1 MISPSNSIDRWFP
14 SWHHQKTTYHF
25 CPEDSMVPR
34 SLLDLVP
41 FVLWW
46 FSSASSRIRCSEAL
60 DQTQGATYV
69 FVDSVTTLW
78 PPWATSWSQF
88 HTKSWASCARRPR
101 PSQMHCCM
109 PGDRHYEARELHGS
123 SLAYCM
129 QKFRSE
135 KTMVNYGKLSED
147 M

>member
-1 MISPSNSIDRWFP
+1 
-14 SWHHQKTTYHF
+14 
-25 CPEDSMVPR
+25 
-34 SLLDLVP
+34 
-41 FVLWW
+41 
-46 FSSASSRIRCSEAL
+46 
-60 DQTQGATYV
+60 
-69 FVDSVTTLW
+69 
-78 PPWATSWSQF
+78 
-88 HTKSWASCARRPR
+88 
-101 PSQMHCCM
+101 M